1 MINNIKK
8 AAFSFNEKYVSQA
21 LNEIKGS
28 SEALKNA
35 GLKYIGGA
43 VGGFQLAEFET
54 GRTELV
60 SAIKSAE
67 LVFVRHCCTYE
78 YEYEIQVDTEPI
90 SELADLLIKRMGDNP
105 DLTAFSIQG
114 RAFEQKEKALLD
126 SIREELEEKL
136 LSEGKTLEV
145 KYPEQI
151 ISLYLK
157 DNVLMAG
164 VGLPSENLSRWSG
177 GMAHYK
183 QETWEVSR
191 SMYKLMEA
199 FEVFQI
205 TTAGGEKVLD
215 LGASPGGWSS
225 VMMRRGMRVT
235 AVDTEEMSEKIKDQK
250 ALEFIKANI
259 EEVDLGDK
267 VFDILVSDM
276 SLNATKMAK
285 AFCRAAKWLK
295 DDGYAVVTVKLSADK
310 PVKSLTDVKKI
321 YSEIFEILGCKQ
333 LFHNREEVTLY
344 LKKK

>member
-8 AAFSFNEKYVSQA
+8 VAFSFNEKYVSQA

-28 SEALKNA
+28 SEALRNA

-43 VGGFQLAEFET
+43 VGGFQLAEFEVS
-54 GRTELV
+54 RTELV
-60 SAIKSAE
+60 AAIKNAE

-78 YEYEIQVDTEPI
+78 YEIQVDKDPI

-105 DLTAFSIQG
+105 SLAAFSIQG
-114 RAFEQKEKALLD
+114 RAFEQKEKSLLD
-126 SIREELEEKL
+126 TIRLELETKL
-136 LSEGKTLEV
+136 LSTGKTLEV

-205 TTAGGEKVLD
+205 TTSGGEKVLD

-225 VMMRRGMRVT
+225 VLMRRGMRVT

-250 ALEFIKANI
+250 ALEFVKANI

-267 VFDILVSDM
+267 VYDMLVSDM
-276 SLNATKMAK
+276 SLNPTKMAK

-295 DDGYAVVTVKLSADK
+295 DGGYAVVTVKLSIDK
-310 PVKSLTDVKKI
+310 PVKTLTDVKKK

>member
-28 SEALKNA
+28 SEALRNA

-43 VGGFQLAEFET
+43 GGGFQLAEFET
-54 GRTELV
+54 SRAELV

-67 LVFVRHCCTYE
+67 LVFVRHCCT

-105 DLTAFSIQG
+105 ELTAFSIQG
-114 RAFEQKEKALLD
+114 RAFEQKEKSLLD
-126 SIREELEEKL
+126 TIREELESKL
-136 LSEGKTLEV
+136 LSADNTLEV

-164 VGLPSENLSRWSG
+164 LGLPSENLSRWSG

-183 QETWEVSR
+183 QEIWEVSR

-225 VMMRRGMRVT
+225 VLMRRGMRVT
-235 AVDTEEMSEKIKDQK
+235 AVDIEEMSEKIKDQK

-267 VFDILVSDM
+267 VYDMLVSDM
-276 SLNATKMAK
+276 SLNPTKMAK

-295 DDGYAVVTVKLSADK
+295 DDGCAVVTVKLSSDK
-310 PVKSLTDVKKI
+310 PVKALTDVKKI